1 MTANYGANELW
12 SQAVRSPYPMIF
24 PENAQP
30 KTIGAISGAPT
41 LEVGYPMAYDD
52 AELKWVPWI
61 ASGTSNTNVIKGF
74 IYPVDVE
81 ASATTDVLGI
91 IMLRGEIHYDSII
104 LPSGEAEADLKLAL
118 QDGPLARGLV
128 IRGLVEVR

>member
-1 MTANYGANELW
+1 MTASYKVNQLW
-12 SQAVRSPYPMIF
+12 SSAVRSPYPRIV
-24 PENAQP
+24 PVNAQP
-30 KTIGAISGAPT
+30 KTIVAMAGAPT
-41 LEVGYPMAYDD
+41 LEVGYPMAFDD
-52 AELKWVPWI
+52 AELKWAPWT

-74 IYPVDVE
+74 IYPVDVVVD
-81 ASATTDVLGI
+81 ATSDILGI
-91 IMLRGEIHYDSII
+91 IMLRGEIHYDDII